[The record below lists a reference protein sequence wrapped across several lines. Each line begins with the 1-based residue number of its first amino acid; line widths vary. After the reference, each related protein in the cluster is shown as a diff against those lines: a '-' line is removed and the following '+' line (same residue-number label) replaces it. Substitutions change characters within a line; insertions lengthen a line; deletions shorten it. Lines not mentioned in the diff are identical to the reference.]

1 MPFINNRK
9 IDGVKPMLLQ
19 YFPGNAPVTQ
29 EFLKMKVNADTIEIA
44 VIEGFISLSNG
55 MYRITE
61 KGRKYRE
68 E

>member
-1 MPFINNRK
+1 
-9 IDGVKPMLLQ
+9 MLLQ

-29 EFLKMKVNADTIEIA
+29 EFLKMKVNTDTVEIA
-44 VIEGFISLSNG
+44 VIEGFISFSNG